1 MKKEFWDFDEEKNYI
16 TINIQERNY
25 KVINKFPDY
34 KYAAIILNE
43 IHNIII
49 KICIYLKINYYK
61 YLKNDQIIIDCFCD
75 IHPNNYLLS
84 EMQLETNFYGINK
97 PRNLYN
103 SNKSPIGKDKNLRAS
118 YRHVF
123 ITLRNK
129 NGKFNDK
136 NTIMKLVIHEIT
148 HTMCN
153 HVTWRDDDHGKDF
166 KHAEKLITDVY
177 MKISDL

>member
-1 MKKEFWDFDEEKNYI
+1 MKKEFWDFDENTNY
-16 TINIQERNY
+16 TTVNIQGKNY

-34 KYAAIILNE
+34 YSAALILNN

-49 KICIYLKINYYK
+49 QICIYFKINYYK
-61 YLKNDQIIIDCFCD
+61 YSKNDQIIIDCFND

-84 EMQLETNFYGINK
+84 EMQLDTNFYGLNK
-97 PRNLYN
+97 PKNLYN
-103 SNKSPIGKDKNLRAS
+103 SNKPPIGKDKKLRAG

-123 ITLRNK
+123 ITLRNAH
-129 NGKFNDK
+129 GKFNDK
-136 NTIMKLVIHEIT
+136 EKIMKLVIHEIS

-166 KHAEKLITDVY
+166 KHAEKLIMNAYLKV
-177 MKISDL
+177 SNN

>member
-1 MKKEFWDFDEEKNYI
+1 MKEFWDFDENVNY
-16 TINIQERNY
+16 TTVNIQGKNY

-34 KYAAIILNE
+34 YSAALILNH

-49 KICIYLKINYYK
+49 QICIYLKINYYK
-61 YLKNDQIIIDCFCD
+61 YSKNDQIIIDCFCH

-84 EMQLETNFYGINK
+84 EMQLGTNFYGLNK
-97 PRNLYN
+97 PKNLYN
-103 SNKSPIGKDKNLRAS
+103 SNKSPIGKDKTLRAS

-123 ITLRNK
+123 LTLRNN

-136 NTIMKLVIHEIT
+136 EKIMKLVIHEIA

-166 KHAEKLITDVY
+166 KHAEKLINDAY
-177 MKISDL
+177 SNIK

>member
-1 MKKEFWDFDEEKNYI
+1 MKKEFWDFDENINY
-16 TINIQERNY
+16 TTVNIQGKNY

-34 KYAAIILNE
+34 YSAALILNH
-43 IHNIII
+43 IHYIII
-49 KICIYLKINYYK
+49 QISIYLKINYYK
-61 YLKNDQIIIDCFCD
+61 YSKNDQIIIDCFFD

-84 EMQLETNFYGINK
+84 EMQLGTDFYGLNK
-97 PRNLYN
+97 PKNLYN
-103 SNKSPIGKDKNLRAS
+103 SKKQPIGKDKTLRAS

-123 ITLRNK
+123 LTLRNS

-136 NTIMKLVIHEIT
+136 EKIMKLVIHEIA

-166 KHAEKLITDVY
+166 KHAEKLIMNAYSKVN
-177 MKISDL
+177 S